1 MCTLS
6 IIVLL
11 LSMRRFTSFVL
22 GNIWW
27 ILYNMHV
34 NDYKQYHS
42 LVVSWWFLESG
53 STVPLKELV
62 CSPKINCVIFESQ
75 IPKDLKLVWKVLH
88 SQIEV
93 QWKYND
99 QLSTPTIDGPIIQ
112 IFDKWTL
119 RDMGQIIQILD
130 KWIIVEMVHN
140 HLSNTA
146 TQKGP
151 G

>member
-99 QLSTPTIDGPIIQ
+99 NSAHQLLMVQLFKFSTSGHWEIWVKLFQ
-112 IFDKWTL
+112 FWTS
-119 RDMGQIIQILD
+119 G
-130 KWIIVEMVHN
+130 
-140 HLSNTA
+140 
-146 TQKGP
+146 
-151 G
+151 